1 MKIPDPGNISSLD
14 EFQINALINNIH
26 SNLGYL
32 RSKKP
37 GEYTAQFLD
46 RAKLFNMS
54 PKVEFFDVI
63 RFVTWTLKQVSEHP
77 TYFQHKQG
85 MKNILYDCSQYLSF
99 LVGTGTLPREPG
111 KEIPCWTSYES

>member
-1 MKIPDPGNISSLD
+1 MRTPDPSNICSID
-14 EFQINALINNIH
+14 EYQLNQLIINIH
-26 SNLGYL
+26 DNLSYL

-46 RAKLFNMS
+46 RAKLFNLDA
-54 PKVEFFDVI
+54 KVEFFDVI
-63 RFVTWTLKQVSEHP
+63 RYVAWTLKQVSEHP
-77 TYFQHKQG
+77 NYFNHRHA

-111 KEIPCWTSYES
+111 KEIPCWERYSS